1 MGIKLFTQSMTDPEM
16 SFILSTKRNRKHKAV
31 TPRLDD
37 IPTFPGTRKVEIG
50 WLLGWIHQA
59 TLFLVR
65 FYFSGGEGEGK
76 RSKGRLFGCF
86 TATEKQTGS
95 RGNLTLPQTK
105 TATLGLKKRLPR

>member
-65 FYFSGGEGEGK
+65 FYFSGGVGGGQEEQGEVVW
-76 RSKGRLFGCF
+76 LFYSNREANWVQG
-86 TATEKQTGS
+86 
-95 RGNLTLPQTK
+95 
-105 TATLGLKKRLPR
+105 